1 MSKKTELEEAMKD
14 ALRAGDT
21 ERKNTLRLVLTA
33 IKEAEVRDQTEM
45 DDEGVLGILQ
55 KQVKSRRETIADAEK
70 AGRPDLIADAE
81 SEIAI
86 LEDYLPKQMSDAELE
101 ALVDEAIAQT
111 GASSPADMGKVM
123 GVLMPKVQGR
133 ADGGK
138 ISQTVKA
145 KLQGG

>member
-1 MSKKTELEEAMKD
+1 MSKKTELEDAMRES
-14 ALRAGDT
+14 LRSGDT

-33 IKEAEVRDQTEM
+33 IKEAEVRDQAEM
-45 DDEGVLGILQ
+45 DDDGVLVILQ

-70 AGRPDLIADAE
+70 AGRPDLIKDAE

-86 LEDYLPKQMSDAELE
+86 LEDYLPKQMSDEELE

-111 GASSPADMGKVM
+111 GAASPADMGKVM
-123 GVLMPKVQGR
+123 GVLMSKVQGR

-138 ISQTVKA
+138 VSQTVKA

>member
-1 MSKKTELEEAMKD
+1 MSKKTELEDAMRES
-14 ALRAGDT
+14 LRSGDT

-33 IKEAEVRDQTEM
+33 IKEAEVRDQAEM
-45 DDEGVLGILQ
+45 DDDGVLVILQ

-70 AGRPDLIADAE
+70 AGRPDLIKDAE

-86 LEDYLPKQMSDAELE
+86 LEDYLPKQMSDEELG

-111 GASSPADMGKVM
+111 GAASPADMGKVM
-123 GVLMPKVQGR
+123 GVLMSKVQGR

-138 ISQTVKA
+138 VSQTVKA

>member
-1 MSKKTELEEAMKD
+1 MSKKTELEEAMRES
-14 ALRAGDT
+14 LRSGDT

-33 IKEAEVRDQTEM
+33 IKEAEVRDQAEM
-45 DDEGVLGILQ
+45 DDDGVLVILQ
-55 KQVKSRRETIADAEK
+55 KQVKSRRETIVDAEK
-70 AGRPDLIADAE
+70 AGRPDLIKDAE

-111 GASSPADMGKVM
+111 GAVSPADMGKVM
-123 GVLMPKVQGR
+123 GVLMSKVQGR

-138 ISQTVKA
+138 VSQTVKA

>member
-1 MSKKTELEEAMKD
+1 MSKKTELEDAMRES
-14 ALRAGDT
+14 LRSGDS

-33 IKEAEVRDQTEM
+33 IKEAEVRDQAEM
-45 DDEGVLGILQ
+45 DDDGVLVILQ

-70 AGRPDLIADAE
+70 AGRPDLIKDAE

-86 LEDYLPKQMSDAELE
+86 LEDYLPKQMSDEELE

-111 GASSPADMGKVM
+111 GAASPADMGKVM
-123 GVLMPKVQGR
+123 GMLMSTVQGR

>member
-1 MSKKTELEEAMKD
+1 MSKKTELENAMKD

-33 IKEAEVRDQTEM
+33 IKEAEVRDQSEM
-45 DDEGVLGILQ
+45 DDDGVLGILQ

-70 AGRPDLIADAE
+70 AGRPDLIDGAE

-86 LEDYLPKQMSDAELE
+86 LEDYLPKQMSDEELA

-123 GVLMPKVQGR
+123 GALMPKVQGR

>member
-1 MSKKTELEEAMKD
+1 
-14 ALRAGDT
+14 
-21 ERKNTLRLVLTA
+21 
-33 IKEAEVRDQTEM
+33 
-45 DDEGVLGILQ
+45 EGVLGILQ

-70 AGRPDLIADAE
+70 AGRPDLIAGAE

-123 GVLMPKVQGR
+123 GALIPKVQGR

>member
-1 MSKKTELEEAMKD
+1 MSKKTELENAMKD

-70 AGRPDLIADAE
+70 AGRPDLIAVAE

-86 LEDYLPKQMSDAELE
+86 LEDYLPKQMSDEELE

-123 GVLMPKVQGR
+123 GALMPKVQGR

-145 KLQGG
+145 RLQGG